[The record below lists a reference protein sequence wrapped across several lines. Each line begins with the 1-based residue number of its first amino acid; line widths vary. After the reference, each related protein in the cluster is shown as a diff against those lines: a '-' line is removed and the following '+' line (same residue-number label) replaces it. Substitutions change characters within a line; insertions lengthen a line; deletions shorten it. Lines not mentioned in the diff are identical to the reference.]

1 MGWKMTMMKIYR
13 DASGN
18 LINIGEWDFL
28 IEEYTE
34 AAPIPDGWTPE
45 SNIPLPE
52 ECLPVK
58 KTRIRNPL
66 PEGAYEDQAEVV
78 KGSDGG
84 LYLASDPRVNQ
95 VG

>member
-1 MGWKMTMMKIYR
+1 MTMTKIYR

-34 AAPIPDGWTPE
+34 AAPIPEGWTPE
-45 SNIPLPE
+45 SNVPLPI
-52 ECLPVK
+52 K

-66 PEGAYEDQAEVV
+66 PDKAYEDQAEVV
-78 KGSDGG
+78 KGLDGG